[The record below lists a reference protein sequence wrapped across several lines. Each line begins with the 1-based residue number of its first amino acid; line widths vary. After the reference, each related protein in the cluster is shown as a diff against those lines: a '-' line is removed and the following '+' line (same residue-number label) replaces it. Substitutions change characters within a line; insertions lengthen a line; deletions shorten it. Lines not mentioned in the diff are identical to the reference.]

1 MSKIILKYIL
11 SNFFKYFF
19 LVVMVIYGFGVI
31 LNLFEE
37 IEFFKKINT
46 SIYFPLMLTSIFVP
60 STILNLLPFIIF
72 VSSMIYMIRIRN
84 SKDLLTLKIYGF
96 SSIKIFFIFAFTSFF
111 LGWLV
116 LMIVNP
122 VTSSMLQFYEK
133 TKAQYAK
140 DIEHL
145 ISFNKNG
152 LWIKEKLGNGERII
166 TAKKPDGTNLINVEI
181 FHFDERFLLKNKI
194 SSKIVDIKR
203 NDWVLT
209 DATIFY
215 NKNSTFEKKFYK
227 SYQIKSFYNYD
238 KIINLFN
245 NSNTL
250 SFIDLVFKR
259 DDLLKK
265 GYNSSF
271 LKQSLHSML
280 VLPFLLFLMTGIA
293 SILTMHNL
301 KRSENYK
308 FILVGLIT
316 CALVYYLKD
325 LSLALGKTGRIPI
338 ILSIWSPII
347 ALGLF
352 SFIGILQINEK

>member
-1 MSKIILKYIL
+1 MSKVILKYL
-11 SNFFKYFF
+11 LRNFFKHFF
-19 LVVMVIYGFGVI
+19 LVVLIIYGFGII

-37 IEFFKKINT
+37 IEFFKKVDT
-46 SIYFPLMLTSIFVP
+46 SFLFPLMLTSIFVP

-72 VSSMIYMIRIRN
+72 ISSMIYMIKIRN

-116 LMIVNP
+116 LMIINP

-133 TKAQYAK
+133 TKAEYAR

-152 LWIKEKLGNGERII
+152 LWIKEKLNNGERII
-166 TAKKPDGTNLINVEI
+166 TAKKPDGTNLIDVQI
-181 FHFDERFLLKNKI
+181 FHFDENFLLKNKVT
-194 SSKIVDIKR
+194 SKIVDIKN
-203 NDWVLT
+203 NDWILT
-209 DATIFY
+209 DALLFY
-215 NKNSTFEKKFYK
+215 NNNSTFEKKFYK
-227 SYQIKSFYNYD
+227 SYEIKSFYNYE
-238 KIINLFN
+238 KINNLFN

-250 SFIDLVFKR
+250 SFIDLVFKKN
-259 DDLLKK
+259 DLLNK
-265 GYNSSF
+265 GYNNSF

-280 VLPFLLFLMTGIA
+280 VLPFLLSLMTGIA
-293 SILTMHNL
+293 AILTMHNL
-301 KRSENYK
+301 KKSENYK
-308 FILVGLIT
+308 FLIVGLIT
-316 CALVYYLKD
+316 CILVYYLKD

-347 ALGLF
+347 ALSLF